1 VAEKTATKASISLT
15 EGYYNESMGFS
26 RRSLS
31 ILFLHCDIQYS
42 RSARMDGR

>member
-1 VAEKTATKASISLT
+1 MAEKTATKASISLT

-31 ILFLHCDIQYS
+31 ICFVHCDIQYS
-42 RSARMDGR
+42 GIAGMGR